1 MSEKNKALARSFFE
15 SFSNGDFEATKAMMA
30 DNNVFHF
37 PLADAPM
44 DRDNHAGAQGVFKAA
59 IPDLTFELH
68 DQIAQGDKVVTR
80 FTVTGT
86 FTNEFQ
92 GLPPS
97 GEGIE
102 FSGINIMLIVD
113 GKNVEEWDAFDTMAL
128 MGQLG
133 AIHTHH

>member
-1 MSEKNKALARSFFE
+1 MSEENKGLVRSFLE
-15 SFSNGDFEATKAMMA
+15 AFSNGDIDACKAIMA
-30 DNNVFHF
+30 DNHVFHF

-44 DRDNHAGAQGVFKAA
+44 DRDNHADAMGMFKAA
-59 IPDLTFELH
+59 IPDLKFEID
-68 DQIAQGDKVVTR
+68 DQISDGDKVVTR

-86 FTNEFQ
+86 FTHEFQ

-102 FSGINIMLIVD
+102 FSGINIAQFKD
-113 GKNVEEWDAFDTMAL
+113 GKSIEEWDAFDTMAL

>member
-1 MSEKNKALARSFFE
+1 MSEENKALVRSFFE
-15 SFSNGDFEATKAMMA
+15 SFSNGDLEATKAMMA
-30 DNNVFHF
+30 DNHVFHF

-44 DRDNHAGAQGVFKAA
+44 TKGDHAGAQSALKAA
-59 IPDLTFELH
+59 IPDLKFEVH
-68 DQIAQGDKVVTR
+68 DQIAEGDKVVTR
-80 FTVTGT
+80 FTATGT

-102 FSGINIMLIVD
+102 FSGTNIMHIVD
-113 GKNVEEWDAFDTMAL
+113 GKSVEEWDAFDTMAL

>member
-1 MSEKNKALARSFFE
+1 VSEENKALVRSFFE
-15 SFSNGDFEATKAMMA
+15 SFSNGDIDATKAMMA
-30 DNNVFHF
+30 DNHVFHF

-44 DRDNHAGAQGVFKAA
+44 TKDDHASAQGAFKAA

-68 DQIAQGDKVVTR
+68 DQIAEGDKVVTR
-80 FTVTGT
+80 FTATGT

-102 FSGINIMLIVD
+102 FSGINIAQFKD
-113 GKNVEEWDAFDTMAL
+113 GKSIEEWDAFDTMAL

>member
-1 MSEKNKALARSFFE
+1 MSAKNKALARSFFE

-30 DNNVFHF
+30 ENHIFHF

-44 DRDNHAGAQGVFKAA
+44 DRHNHAGAQGVFKAA

-128 MGQLG
+128 MDQLG